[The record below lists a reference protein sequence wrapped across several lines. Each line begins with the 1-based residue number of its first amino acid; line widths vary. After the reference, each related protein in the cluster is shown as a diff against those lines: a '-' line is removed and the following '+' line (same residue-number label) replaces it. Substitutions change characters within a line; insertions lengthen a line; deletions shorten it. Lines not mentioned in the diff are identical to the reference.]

1 MSPPLINTFG
11 SGSARAFGFAA
22 LKNTASGGWIRAET
36 TVSNTI
42 GLGIEVTSAGIFVAE
57 RAFSF
62 TGTTNGV
69 MKLTTAGAI
78 TFNKNF
84 TYNTGNGKAWDVGLD
99 SSGNIYLL
107 VHSGLQ
113 GVVKLDSSGNF
124 TYFRQ
129 ISNTYYNWGVTTQI
143 NSRGLWVDS
152 SGSNLYICGQ
162 TTSTTA
168 SSLGVIS
175 SVTQS
180 GSAVNWS
187 RTSGTASATSNARC
201 VTSDTSGN
209 VYVGLGSAS
218 FFGIVKYNSSGTI
231 QWARAGNTPLCA
243 ITDASGIIYTG
254 NVAGQVTAF
263 NPTTG
268 ATLWATTYTMQQ
280 YDIALDS
287 AGNIYVVGRIN
298 TVPSPSIIMKYNSS
312 GTFQWAREFRVILS
326 GTTIAS
332 IIYAVSIDNTN
343 SRICFTGG
351 ATSAN
356 NTESAC
362 PFFVAAF
369 PTDGSGTGSYTIG
382 SYTYTYAVYAASAQS
397 NITFSGVTVTP
408 TNVSPTYTNTGN
420 INNVGTNTISTT
432 LTSFA

>member
-1 MSPPLINTFG
+1 G
-11 SGSARAFGFAA
+11 SGGS
-22 LKNTASGGWIRAET
+22 
-36 TVSNTI
+36 
-42 GLGIEVTSAGIFVAE
+42 
-57 RAFSF
+57 
-62 TGTTNGV
+62 
-69 MKLTTAGAI
+69 
-78 TFNKNF
+78 
-84 TYNTGNGKAWDVGLD
+84 GKAWDVGLD

-107 VHSGLQ
+107 VHPGLQ
-113 GVVKLDSSGNF
+113 CVVKLDSSGNF
-124 TYFRQ
+124 VYFRQ
-129 ISNTYYNWGVTTQI
+129 ISNTYYNWGVTSQI

-180 GSAVNWS
+180 GSTVNWS
-187 RTSGTASATSNARC
+187 RTSGTASATSTARC

-209 VYVGLGSAS
+209 VYVGLGSSS

-231 QWARAGNTPLCA
+231 QWARAGNVPLCA
-243 ITDASGIIYTG
+243 ITDASGNIYTG
-254 NVAGQVTAF
+254 NVAGQVTVF
-263 NPTTG
+263 NSSGT
-268 ATLWATTYTMQQ
+268 TLWATTYTMQQ

-287 AGNIYVVGRIN
+287 AGNVYVVGRIN

-351 ATSAN
+351 GTSAN
-356 NTESAC
+356 NIESAC

-369 PTDGSGTGSYTIG
+369 PTDGTGTGSYTIG
-382 SYTYTYAVYAASAQS
+382 SYTYSYAVYAASLQS
-397 NITFSGVTVTP
+397 NITFTSTTVTP
-408 TNVSPTYTNTGN
+408 TNVSPTYTDTGL
-420 INNVGTNTISTT
+420 ITGVGTNTISTT